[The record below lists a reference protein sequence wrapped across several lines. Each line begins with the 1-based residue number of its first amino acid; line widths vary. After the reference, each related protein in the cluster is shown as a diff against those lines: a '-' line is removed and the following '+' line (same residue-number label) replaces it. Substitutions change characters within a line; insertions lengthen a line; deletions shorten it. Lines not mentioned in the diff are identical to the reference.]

1 MSKKRCR
8 ECPVC
13 GAKMKKGKYEP
24 FWVDEAEGLSA
35 LLDDDGKGV
44 TEYNETNP
52 LSCSAALHNDYAFRN
67 SIC

>member
-1 MSKKRCR
+1 
-8 ECPVC
+8 
-13 GAKMKKGKYEP
+13 MKKGKYEP